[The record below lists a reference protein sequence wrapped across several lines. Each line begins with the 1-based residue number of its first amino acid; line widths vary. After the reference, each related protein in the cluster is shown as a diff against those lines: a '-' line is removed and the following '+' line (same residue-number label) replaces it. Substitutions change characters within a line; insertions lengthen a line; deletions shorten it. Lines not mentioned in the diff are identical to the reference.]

1 MAREIE
7 RKFLVTGQFKYDAI
21 QSSRIIQGYLNSDP
35 ERSVRVRMRDGKGY
49 LTIKGVSN
57 EKGTSRFEWENEIGE
72 QDAKQLLE
80 ICEPGI
86 IDKTRYIV
94 PWDDH
99 NFEVDVFYGENEGL
113 ILAEVELE
121 AEDEDFE
128 KPDWLG
134 KEVTGD
140 KRYYNAML
148 KQHPFA
154 EWKEQD

>member
-57 EKGTSRFEWENEIGE
+57 EKGTSRYEWENEISE
-72 QDAKQLLE
+72 EDAKQLLE

-113 ILAEVELE
+113 ILAEVELK

-148 KQHPFA
+148 KKHPYT
-154 EWKEQD
+154 EWKEQA